1 MSKVGGEDDEVLGVG
16 VAWSEYIERKLFFNK
31 KIPKGIKNN
40 IPTTLYGSREGFMI
54 KIVTNET

>member
-31 KIPKGIKNN
+31 KIPKGTKNN
-40 IPTTLYGSREGFMI
+40 IPTTL
-54 KIVTNET
+54 